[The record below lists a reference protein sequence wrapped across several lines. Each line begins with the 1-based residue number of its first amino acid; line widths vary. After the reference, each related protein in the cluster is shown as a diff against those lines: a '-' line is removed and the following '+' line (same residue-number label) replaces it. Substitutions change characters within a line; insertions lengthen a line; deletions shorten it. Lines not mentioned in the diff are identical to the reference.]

1 MHTQHKAFGL
11 WSAVFLGIG
20 SMVGA
25 GIFVLLGE
33 AGAIAGNLV
42 WISFILGG
50 IIALLSG
57 YSLAKLATAYPSRG
71 GIVEYLVQGYGEGVF
86 SGSLSVLFYLSAMVA
101 IAMVAKTFGTYAAM
115 MSIGVN
121 SPLWAN
127 SFAIGVL
134 VLFMLINL
142 AGSSLIAKSENIIV
156 IIKLSIIILF
166 TIVVFFY
173 IDPNLLS
180 LKNAPPVMN
189 VFSSVALT
197 FFAFEGFRV
206 ITNTAEDMDNPSKT
220 MLKAMVI
227 AISFVMFLYVAVTF
241 AVFGNLTLP
250 EIIKA
255 QDYALAEAAKPAF
268 GQLGFTI
275 MAAAALISTASSIN
289 ANLYAV
295 TNVTYQMA
303 KNGELPKV
311 YERNVWHSSEGLV
324 VSTIILIAFVLFF
337 DLTEIAAI
345 GSISILFIH
354 ALVHIGHLLKI
365 KDTQA
370 SQFLVILAV
379 FTIAI
384 AIVLALNY
392 TSKHIPNVG
401 YFIAG
406 GFVLAFIIEIVL
418 RLLTKR
424 VISPQSSKGIISKAE
439 EEIKELLGENHGK

>member
-1 MHTQHKAFGL
+1 MNNNSKAFGL

-42 WISFILGG
+42 WISFIFGG

-71 GIVEYLVQGYGEGVF
+71 GIVEYLVQCYGEGIF

-115 MSIGVN
+115 MSVGVN
-121 SPLWAN
+121 TPLWTN
-127 SFAIGVL
+127 GFAIGIL
-134 VLFMLINL
+134 LLFMLVNL
-142 AGSSLIAKSENIIV
+142 TGSSFIAKSENIIV

-173 IDPNLLS
+173 IDPALLS
-180 LKNAPPVMN
+180 LKDAPPVMN
-189 VFSSVALT
+189 VFSSIALT

-206 ITNTAEDMDNPSKT
+206 ITNTAEDMDDPGKL
-220 MLKAMVI
+220 MLRAMTV
-227 AISFVMFLYVAVTF
+227 AIVLVMVLYVAVTF
-241 AVFGNLTLP
+241 AVFGNLPLP

-268 GQLGFTI
+268 GETGFTI
-275 MAAAALISTASSIN
+275 MAVAALISTASSIN

-311 YERNVWHSSEGLV
+311 YERNVWHSSEGLI
-324 VSTIILIAFVLFF
+324 VSTLILIVFVLFF

-354 ALVHIGHLLKI
+354 AMVHTGHLFKI
-365 KDTQA
+365 NETKA
-370 SQFLVILAV
+370 SKVLVVLAILTIAVAIILA
-379 FTIAI
+379 F
-384 AIVLALNY
+384 NY
-392 TSKHIPNVG
+392 TSGHIPNVG
-401 YFIAG
+401 YFIAA
-406 GFVLAFIIEIVL
+406 GFVLAFSIEIGF
-418 RLLTKR
+418 RLITKR
-424 VISPQSSKGIISKAE
+424 VISKQTHHGIIDTVE
-439 EEIKELLGENHGK
+439 NEIKELIGE

>member
-1 MHTQHKAFGL
+1 MDNNTKAFGL

-57 YSLAKLATAYPSRG
+57 YSLAKLATVYPSRG
-71 GIVEYLVQGYGEGVF
+71 GIVEYLVQCYGEGVF

-115 MSIGVN
+115 MSVGAN
-121 SPLWAN
+121 NPLWAN
-127 SFAIGVL
+127 SYAVGVL
-134 VLFMLINL
+134 LLFMFINL
-142 AGSSLIAKSENIIV
+142 AGSSLIARSENVIV

-166 TIVVFFY
+166 TVVVFFY
-173 IDPNLLS
+173 IDPALLS
-180 LKNAPPVMN
+180 LKDAPPVMN

-206 ITNTAEDMDNPSKT
+206 ITNTAEDMDDPGKL
-220 MLKAMVI
+220 MLKSMTV
-227 AISFVMFLYVAVTF
+227 AIVFVMVLYVAVTF
-241 AVFGNLTLP
+241 AVFGNLPLP

-268 GQLGFTI
+268 GHIGFTI
-275 MAAAALISTASSIN
+275 MAVAALISTASSIN

-311 YERNVWHSSEGLV
+311 YKRNVWHSSEGLI
-324 VSTIILIAFVLFF
+324 VSTVILIAFVLFF

-354 ALVHIGHLLKI
+354 ALVHIGHLFKI
-365 KDTQA
+365 KDTKA
-370 SQFLVILAV
+370 SKFLVVLAIV
-379 FTIAI
+379 TIAV

-392 TSKHIPNVG
+392 TSKHIPDVG

-406 GFVLAFIIEIVL
+406 GFVLAFVIEIGL
-418 RLLTKR
+418 RLMTKR
-424 VISPQSSKGIISKAE
+424 VISPQTSHRVFENIE
-439 EEIKELLGENHGK
+439 DEIKEFIGDK

>member
-1 MHTQHKAFGL
+1 MKQNQKAFGL

-42 WISFILGG
+42 WISFLMGG

-57 YSLAKLATAYPSRG
+57 YSLAKLSSIYPSRG
-71 GIVEYLVQGYGEGVF
+71 GIVEYLVQCYGEGIF
-86 SGSLSVLFYLSAMVA
+86 SGSVSVLFYLSAMVA
-101 IAMVAKTFGTYAAM
+101 IAMVAKTFGTYLAAM
-115 MSIGVN
+115 TGMHTSTV
-121 SPLWAN
+121 AN
-127 SFAIGVL
+127 MYAVGVL
-134 VLFMLINL
+134 VLFAFINL
-142 AGSSLIAKSENIIV
+142 AGSSLIARSENIIV
-156 IIKLSIIILF
+156 IVKLSIIVVF
-166 TIVVFFY
+166 TIVVSFY
-173 IDPNLLS
+173 IQPELLS
-180 LKNAPPVMN
+180 ISDAPPVMN
-189 VFSSVALT
+189 VFSSIALT
-197 FFAFEGFRV
+197 FFAYEGFRV
-206 ITNTAEDMDNPSKT
+206 ITNTAEDMNNPQSI

-227 AISFVMFLYVAVTF
+227 AIGFVMILYVAVTF

-250 EIIKA
+250 QIIAA

-268 GQLGFTI
+268 GEIGFTV
-275 MAAAALISTASSIN
+275 MAIAALISTASSIN

-295 TNVTYQMA
+295 TNVTYTMA

-311 YERNVWHSSEGLV
+311 YERNVWHSSEGLI

-365 KDTQA
+365 KQSGA
-370 SQFLVILAV
+370 SKTLVLLAIL
-379 FTIAI
+379 TIGI
-384 AIVLALNY
+384 AIVLALSY
-392 TSKHIPNVG
+392 TSKHIPHVG

-406 GFVLAFIIEIVL
+406 GFVVAFLLEIAL
-418 RLLTKR
+418 RLITKR
-424 VISPQSSKGIISKAE
+424 VVLK
-439 EEIKELLGENHGK
+439 HT

>member
-1 MHTQHKAFGL
+1 MNNQIKQKTKAFGL

-42 WISFILGG
+42 WISFIFGG

-57 YSLAKLATAYPSRG
+57 YSLAKLATVYPSRG
-71 GIVEYLVQGYGEGVF
+71 GIVEYLVQCYGEGVF

-115 MSIGVN
+115 MSVGEN
-121 SPLWAN
+121 NPLWAN
-127 SFAIGVL
+127 SYAIGIL
-134 VLFMLINL
+134 LLFMIINL
-142 AGSSLIAKSENIIV
+142 AGSSLIAKSENVIV

-166 TIVVFFY
+166 TVVVFFY
-173 IDPNLLS
+173 INPALLA
-180 LKNAPPVMN
+180 LKDAPPVMN
-189 VFSSVALT
+189 IFSSVALT

-206 ITNTAEDMDNPSKT
+206 ITNTAEDMVNPEKT
-220 MLKAMVI
+220 MLKAMIV
-227 AISFVMFLYVAVTF
+227 AIVFVMVLYVAVTF
-241 AVFGNLTLP
+241 AVFGNLPLP

-275 MAAAALISTASSIN
+275 MAVAALISTASSIN

-303 KNGELPKV
+303 KNGELPKI
-311 YERNVWHSSEGLV
+311 YERNVWHSSEGLI
-324 VSTIILIAFVLFF
+324 VSTMILIIFVLFF
-337 DLTEIAAI
+337 NLTEIAAI

-365 KDTQA
+365 KDTKA
-370 SQFLVILAV
+370 SKFLVVLAIV
-379 FTIAI
+379 TIAV

-401 YFIAG
+401 YFIAA
-406 GFVLAFIIEIVL
+406 GFVLAFIIEIGL
-418 RLLTKR
+418 RLMTKR
-424 VISPQSSKGIISKAE
+424 VISPQTSHNVLEDIFT
-439 EEIKELLGENHGK
+439 

>member
-1 MHTQHKAFGL
+1 MKSDTKAFGL

-42 WISFILGG
+42 WISFVFGG

-57 YSLAKLATAYPSRG
+57 YSLAKLAIAYPSRG
-71 GIVEYLVQGYGEGVF
+71 GIVEYLVQCYGEGIF
-86 SGSLSVLFYLSAMVA
+86 SGSVSVLFYLAAMIA
-101 IAMVAKTFGTYAAM
+101 IAMVAKTFGTYASM
-115 MSIGVN
+115 MIGNDTDV
-121 SPLWAN
+121 SLWTNIYA
-127 SFAIGVL
+127 SGILIV
-134 VLFMLINL
+134 FMLINL

-166 TIVVFFY
+166 TVIVFFY
-173 IDPNLLS
+173 IKPELLS
-180 LKNAPPVMN
+180 FKDAPPVMN
-189 VFSSVALT
+189 VFSSIALT
-197 FFAFEGFRV
+197 FFAYEGFRV
-206 ITNTAEDMDNPSKT
+206 ITNTAEDMDDPAKT
-220 MLKAMVI
+220 MLRAMVI
-227 AISFVMFLYVAVTF
+227 AIILVMLLYVAVTF
-241 AVFGNLTLP
+241 AVFGNLPLP

-268 GQLGFTI
+268 GQAGFTI
-275 MAAAALISTASSIN
+275 MAVAALISTASSIN

-303 KNGELPKV
+303 RNGELPEV

-324 VSTIILIAFVLFF
+324 VSTAILIIFVLFF
-337 DLTEIAAI
+337 NLNEIAAI

-354 ALVHIGHLLKI
+354 IMVHIGHLLKI
-365 KDTQA
+365 NETKA
-370 SQFLVILAV
+370 SKLLIVLAIL
-379 FTIAI
+379 TIAV
-384 AIVLALNY
+384 AIVLALSY
-392 TSKHIPNVG
+392 TAKHIPNVG

-406 GFVLAFIIEIVL
+406 GFALAFTIEIGL

-424 VISPQSSKGIISKAE
+424 VVSKQIHNNIFQKLE
-439 EEIKELLGENHGK
+439 DEIKELIGE

>member
-1 MHTQHKAFGL
+1 MNTNTKAFGL

-71 GIVEYLVQGYGEGVF
+71 GIVEYLVQCYGEGVF

-115 MSIGVN
+115 MSVGEN
-121 SPLWAN
+121 SPLWSN
-127 SFAIGVL
+127 GYAIGVL
-134 VLFMLINL
+134 LVFMFINL
-142 AGSSLIAKSENIIV
+142 AGSSLIARSENIIV
-156 IIKLSIIILF
+156 VIKLSIIILF

-173 IDPNLLS
+173 IDPALLA
-180 LKNAPPVMN
+180 LKDAPPIMN
-189 VFSSVALT
+189 IFSSVALT

-206 ITNTAEDMDNPSKT
+206 ITNTAEDMENPAKT
-220 MLKAMVI
+220 MLKAMMI
-227 AISFVMFLYVAVTF
+227 AITFVMLLYVAVTF
-241 AVFGNLTLP
+241 AVFGNLPLT

-255 QDYALAEAAKPAF
+255 QDYALAQAAKPMF
-268 GQLGFTI
+268 GHIGFTI
-275 MAAAALISTASSIN
+275 MAVAALISTASSIN

-311 YERNVWHSSEGLV
+311 YQRNVWHSSEGLII
-324 VSTIILIAFVLFF
+324 STIILIAFVLFF
-337 DLTEIAAI
+337 NLTEIAAI

-365 KDTQA
+365 KETKA
-370 SQFLVILAV
+370 SKILITLAIV
-379 FTIAI
+379 TIAV
-384 AIVLALNY
+384 AIILALNY
-392 TSKHIPNVG
+392 TSSHIPNVG

-406 GFVLAFIIEIVL
+406 GFVLAFAIEIGL
-418 RLLTKR
+418 RLITKR
-424 VISPQSSKGIISKAE
+424 VISPQTNRK
-439 EEIKELLGENHGK
+439 

>member
-1 MHTQHKAFGL
+1 MNSNTKAFGL

-42 WISFILGG
+42 WISFVLGG

-57 YSLAKLATAYPSRG
+57 YSLAKLATVYPSRG
-71 GIVEYLVQGYGEGVF
+71 GIVEYLVQCYDEGIF

-115 MSIGVN
+115 MSVGEN

-127 SFAIGVL
+127 SYAVGVL
-134 VLFMLINL
+134 LLFMFINL
-142 AGSSLIAKSENIIV
+142 AGSSLIAKSENVIV

-166 TIVVFFY
+166 TVVVSFY
-173 IDPNLLS
+173 INPALLS
-180 LKNAPPVMN
+180 LKDAPPVMN

-206 ITNTAEDMDNPSKT
+206 ITNTAEDMEDPGKL
-220 MLKAMVI
+220 MLKSMTV
-227 AISFVMFLYVAVTF
+227 AILFVMILYVAVTF

-250 EIIKA
+250 QIIKA
-255 QDYALAEAAKPAF
+255 QDYALAEAAKPVF
-268 GQLGFTI
+268 GHIGFTV
-275 MAAAALISTASSIN
+275 MAVAALISTASSIN

-324 VSTIILIAFVLFF
+324 VSTVILIAFVLFF

-365 KDTQA
+365 KETKA
-370 SQFLVILAV
+370 SKFLVILAII
-379 FTIAI
+379 TITLAI
-384 AIVLALNY
+384 ILALQY
-392 TSKHIPNVG
+392 TSKHIPDVG

-406 GFVLAFIIEIVL
+406 GFVLAFILEIGL

-424 VISPQSSKGIISKAE
+424 VVKKQTNRNLLKNVENEMKKII
-439 EEIKELLGENHGK
+439 GEK

>member
-1 MHTQHKAFGL
+1 MHTSNKAFGL

-42 WISFILGG
+42 WISFIFGG

-57 YSLAKLATAYPSRG
+57 YSLAELATAYPSRG
-71 GIVEYLVQGYGEGVF
+71 GIVEYLVQCYGEGVF

-115 MSIGVN
+115 MSVGVN
-121 SPLWAN
+121 SPVWAN
-127 SFAIGVL
+127 SFAVGVL
-134 VLFMLINL
+134 LLFMLINL
-142 AGSSLIAKSENIIV
+142 AGSSLIAKSENVIV

-166 TIVVFFY
+166 TVVVFFY
-173 IDPNLLS
+173 IDPTLLS
-180 LKNAPPVMN
+180 LKDAPPVMN

-206 ITNTAEDMDNPSKT
+206 ITNTAEDMDNPGKT

-227 AISFVMFLYVAVTF
+227 AISFVIVLYVAVTF
-241 AVFGNLTLP
+241 AVFGNLPLS

-268 GQLGFTI
+268 GHLGFTI
-275 MAAAALISTASSIN
+275 MAIAALISTASSIN

-303 KNGELPKV
+303 KNGELPKF
-311 YERNVWHSSEGLV
+311 YQRNVWHSSEGLI
-324 VSTIILIAFVLFF
+324 VSTVILIAFVLFF

-365 KDTQA
+365 SETKA
-370 SQFLVILAV
+370 SKFLIILAIL
-379 FTIAI
+379 TIAV

-406 GFVLAFIIEIVL
+406 GFVVAFVIEIGL

-424 VISPQSSKGIISKAE
+424 IVTPQSEKGIVEKIEDEIAE
-439 EEIKELLGENHGK
+439 ETPTPSS